1 MSDERLVA
9 AQERIHALE
18 AENARLTRERNNA
31 VSDWEDIGER
41 LNQRDRDNARLT
53 AERDEARAE
62 RDRAHNYVCVAALD
76 KRDLLTKLAT
86 LRTKL
91 EGLEQA
97 KRLMLTLPG
106 EWVYAI
112 EADDLAAVLKE
123 GV

>member
-18 AENARLTRERNNA
+18 AEVATLKEWESGFAILARERDELKA
-31 VSDWEDIGER
+31 A
-41 LNQRDRDNARLT
+41 NARLT